1 MPSAAISESLEW
13 LSKVFA
19 GAGAGAW
26 RADVE
31 TGLVEYTE
39 SLKEVFGMERPVML
53 LRDWIELLHP
63 EDCPHVIGAW
73 EAATRGE
80 ANYAVEYRVVDSK
93 GTIRWIEARGFL
105 EVASDGHRVM
115 FGFCQDATARKTAER
130 QLSEAALAQAEHNQ
144 ALAELSRSD
153 VWRQVELTRVLGAIT
168 EVGVRSLQVARVGI
182 WLYDEARSKITLADL
197 FEQTTGRHDAGQEL
211 PRLANPPYFEA
222 LDADRAIN
230 VVDAQSDPRTCQF
243 GPDYLVP
250 LGITSMLDAPVRR
263 QGKSVGVVCC
273 ESVGAARVW
282 TGQDISFAGS
292 LADYVGLALEH
303 EEKRQIEAQ
312 LLHSQKLE
320 SVGRLAG
327 GVAHDFNNLL
337 TAITGSVELAHAS
350 ALQGVAE
357 PELLDEIRAAAERAT
372 SLTGQLLTFARRNVI
387 SPQLVK
393 LHNLIQGSQRLLARV
408 LGQDIDLELRL
419 GAQEDYVLVDP
430 GQFEQLLMNLAV
442 NARDAMPGGGTLR
455 IETTVEAAPDP
466 VSRASLPSTQVVLLV
481 RDSGVGI
488 AAEHLGR
495 IFEPFFTTKE
505 RGRGTGLGLS
515 TCYGIVEQAGGGI
528 SATSKAGQGTEFR
541 ICLPLATSTA
551 ERAPVEAAAPARR
564 ASGETIL
571 VIEDDDAVRRLVV
584 RGLERLGYRVW
595 AANCGADGLTLAAA
609 HPEIQVVILDV
620 IMPGMS
626 GIETARFLS
635 KTLPRTP
642 ILFVSGYTEDT
653 ALRDSALRGD
663 LNFLA
668 KPFSVSA
675 LSERLRLLLE
685 ASKQPAAGVTQHHA

>member
-53 LRDWIELLHP
+53 LDDWVELLHP
-63 EDCPHVIGAW
+63 DDRPHVIAAW
-73 EAATRGE
+73 EAATRGV

-105 EVASDGHRVM
+105 EIALDGHRVM
-115 FGFCQDATARKTAER
+115 FGFAQDATARKTAER
-130 QLSEAALAQAEHNQ
+130 QLSDAARAQAEHNQ

-153 VWRQVELTRVLGAIT
+153 VWRQVELARVLGAIT
-168 EVGVRSLQVARVGI
+168 EVGVRSLEVGRVGV
-182 WLYDEARSKITLADL
+182 WLYDDARSKLTLADL
-197 FEQTTGRHDAGQEL
+197 FEQTTATHQAGMEL
-211 PRLANPPYFEA
+211 PRLANPLYFEA
-222 LDADRAIN
+222 LDADRALN
-230 VVDAQSDPRTCQF
+230 VVDARTDGLTRQF
-243 GPDYLVP
+243 GPDYLIP
-250 LGITSMLDAPVRR
+250 LGITSRMDAPVRR
-263 QGKSVGVVCC
+263 RGKTVGIVCC

-282 TGQDISFAGS
+282 SGQEISFARS
-292 LADYVGLALEH
+292 LADYVSLALEH
-303 EEKRQIEAQ
+303 DQKRQIEAQ

-337 TAITGSVELAHAS
+337 TAITGSVELARAS
-350 ALQGVAE
+350 ALEGVPE
-357 PELLDEIRAAAERAT
+357 LELLDEIRAAAERAA
-372 SLTGQLLTFARRNVI
+372 SLTGQLLTFARLRVI
-387 SPQLVK
+387 SPQRIR
-393 LHNLIQGSQRLLARV
+393 LHSVIQGSQRLLARV
-408 LGQDIDLELRL
+408 LGENIRLQLRL
-419 GAQEDYVLVDP
+419 DAQEDHVLVDP
-430 GQFEQLLMNLAV
+430 GQFEQLLMNLVV
-442 NARDAMPGGGTLR
+442 NARDAMPGGGELC
-455 IETTVEAAPDP
+455 IETTVEAAPDA

-488 AAEHLGR
+488 APAHLGR

-505 RGRGTGLGLS
+505 RGKGTGLGLS

-528 SATSKAGQGTEFR
+528 SATSKAGAGTEFR
-541 ICLPLATSTA
+541 ICLPLAAPTT
-551 ERAPVEAAAPARR
+551 ERAAVESPRVAPR
-564 ASGETIL
+564 ATGETLL

-584 RGLERLGYRVW
+584 RGLERLGYRIW
-595 AANCGADGLTLAAA
+595 AANCGSDGLALAAA
-609 HPEIQVVILDV
+609 HPEVRLVILDV
-620 IMPGMS
+620 VMPGMS
-626 GIETARFLS
+626 GIETARALAS
-635 KTLPRTP
+635 TLPRTP
-642 ILFVSGYTEDT
+642 VLFVSGYTEDT
-653 ALRDSALRGD
+653 VLRDSALRGD

-675 LSERLRLLLE
+675 LSERLRLLLD
-685 ASKQPAAGVTQHHA
+685 AAPRDDAHVG